1 MTKKE
6 FTKFELAR
14 MRRTAQNVEGFLKQR
29 NKLEEKKAKI
39 EEELEIVNQ
48 QIELTDAPT
57 VAMTSYHTED
67 IIKKVVT
74 PTDQVDKNGNIIKK
88 VTFEFIY
95 PDTIIPPVTPNEN
108 TVNEE
113 TNGDNV
119 VSTFGTLD
127 ESDKSDYNTSGALVS
142 DGTDVVATMD

>member
-14 MRRTAQNVEGFLKQR
+14 MKRTAQNVEGFLKQK

-39 EEELEIVNQ
+39 EEELAVINQ

-57 VAMTSYHTED
+57 VAMTGYHTED

-95 PDTIIPPVTPNEN
+95 PDTIVPPVTDVAE
-108 TVNEE
+108 EE
-113 TNGDNV
+113 TPDKV
-119 VSTFGTLD
+119 EMTTASDVEEPSEEITDTAETL
-127 ESDKSDYNTSGALVS
+127 
-142 DGTDVVATMD
+142 

>member
-14 MRRTAQNVEGFLKQR
+14 MRRTAQNVEGFLKQK
-29 NKLEEKKAKI
+29 NKLREKKAKI
-39 EEELEIVNQ
+39 EEELAVINQ

-57 VAMTSYHTED
+57 VAMTGYHTED

-95 PDTIIPPVTPNEN
+95 PDTIVPPVVTNDN
-108 TVNEE
+108 TVEEE

-119 VSTFGTLD
+119 VSAYGTLD
-127 ESDKSDYNTSGALVS
+127 ESNSSDYSTSGALVS
-142 DGTDVVATMD
+142 NGSDVVATMG

>member
-1 MTKKE
+1 MAKKE

-14 MRRTAQNVEGFLKQR
+14 LKRTAQNVEGFLKQK

-39 EEELEIVNQ
+39 EEELAIINQ

-57 VAMTSYHTED
+57 VAMTGYHTED

-95 PDTIIPPVTPNEN
+95 PDTIVPPVKEEPGVDALSPAENNEN
-108 TVNEE
+108 TINE
-113 TNGDNV
+113 ND
-119 VSTFGTLD
+119 F
-127 ESDKSDYNTSGALVS
+127 AL
-142 DGTDVVATMD
+142 

>member
-1 MTKKE
+1 MANKE

-14 MRRTAQNVEGFLKQR
+14 MKRTAQNVEGFLKQK

-39 EEELEIVNQ
+39 EEELTIVNQ

-57 VAMTSYHTED
+57 VAMTGYHTED

-95 PDTIIPPVTPNEN
+95 PDTIVPPVT
-108 TVNEE
+108 EE
-113 TNGDNV
+113 EAPANV
-119 VSTFGTLD
+119 EEPTASDVEESSVETTEATETL
-127 ESDKSDYNTSGALVS
+127 
-142 DGTDVVATMD
+142 

>member
-14 MRRTAQNVEGFLKQR
+14 MKRTAQNVEGFLKQK

-39 EEELEIVNQ
+39 EEELAVINQ

-57 VAMTSYHTED
+57 VAMTGYHTED
-67 IIKKVVT
+67 IITKVVT
-74 PTDQVDKNGNIIKK
+74 PTDPVDKNGNIIKK

-95 PDTIIPPVTPNEN
+95 PDTIVPPVTDVAE
-108 TVNEE
+108 EE
-113 TNGDNV
+113 T
-119 VSTFGTLD
+119 
-127 ESDKSDYNTSGALVS
+127 SDKVEMTTASDVEEPSEEI
-142 DGTDVVATMD
+142 TDTAETL

>member
-1 MTKKE
+1 MEKK

-14 MRRTAQNVEGFLKQR
+14 LKRTAQNVEGFLKQK
-29 NKLEEKKAKI
+29 NKLEEKKTKI
-39 EEELEIVNQ
+39 EEELSIINQ

-57 VAMTSYHTED
+57 VAMTGYHTED

-95 PDTIIPPVTPNEN
+95 PDTIIPPVKEEPVVDAPSSTENDENTINEN
-108 TVNEE
+108 
-113 TNGDNV
+113 D
-119 VSTFGTLD
+119 F
-127 ESDKSDYNTSGALVS
+127 AL
-142 DGTDVVATMD
+142 

>member
-14 MRRTAQNVEGFLKQR
+14 MKRTAQNVEGFLKQK

-39 EEELEIVNQ
+39 EEELAVINQ

-57 VAMTSYHTED
+57 VAMTGYHTED

-95 PDTIIPPVTPNEN
+95 PDTIVPPVTDVAE
-108 TVNEE
+108 EE
-113 TNGDNV
+113 T
-119 VSTFGTLD
+119 
-127 ESDKSDYNTSGALVS
+127 SDKVEMTTASDVEEPSEEI
-142 DGTDVVATMD
+142 TDTTETL

>member
-14 MRRTAQNVEGFLKQR
+14 LKRTAQNVEGFLKQK

-39 EEELEIVNQ
+39 EEELAIINQ

-57 VAMTSYHTED
+57 IAMTGFHTED

-95 PDTIIPPVTPNEN
+95 PDTIIPPVKEEPVVDAPSSTENDENTINEN
-108 TVNEE
+108 
-113 TNGDNV
+113 D
-119 VSTFGTLD
+119 F
-127 ESDKSDYNTSGALVS
+127 AL
-142 DGTDVVATMD
+142 

>member
-14 MRRTAQNVEGFLKQR
+14 MKRTAQNVEGFLKQK
-29 NKLEEKKAKI
+29 NKLEEKKTKI
-39 EEELEIVNQ
+39 EEELAVINQ

-57 VAMTSYHTED
+57 VAMTGYHTED

-95 PDTIIPPVTPNEN
+95 PDTIVPPVTD
-108 TVNEE
+108 VAEE
-113 TNGDNV
+113 TPANV
-119 VSTFGTLD
+119 EETTASDVEESSEETTEATETL
-127 ESDKSDYNTSGALVS
+127 
-142 DGTDVVATMD
+142 

>member
-14 MRRTAQNVEGFLKQR
+14 MKRTAQNVEGFLKQK

-39 EEELEIVNQ
+39 EEELAVINQ

-57 VAMTSYHTED
+57 VAMTGYHTED

-95 PDTIIPPVTPNEN
+95 PDTIIPPVTDVAEEDIH
-108 TVNEE
+108 VNVEGTTTSDVEESSEE
-113 TNGDNV
+113 T
-119 VSTFGTLD
+119 TETTETL
-127 ESDKSDYNTSGALVS
+127 
-142 DGTDVVATMD
+142 

>member
-14 MRRTAQNVEGFLKQR
+14 LKRTAQNVEGFLKQK

-39 EEELEIVNQ
+39 EEELAIVNQ

-57 VAMTSYHTED
+57 IAMTGYHTED

-95 PDTIIPPVTPNEN
+95 PDTIVPPTPVEELESEESSNIEDDNITINEN
-108 TVNEE
+108 
-113 TNGDNV
+113 D
-119 VSTFGTLD
+119 F
-127 ESDKSDYNTSGALVS
+127 AI
-142 DGTDVVATMD
+142 

>member
-1 MTKKE
+1 MKKKE

-14 MRRTAQNVEGFLKQR
+14 LKRTAQNVEGFLKQK
-29 NKLEEKKAKI
+29 NKLEAKKAEI
-39 EEELEIVNQ
+39 EAELVNVNQ

-57 VAMTSYHTED
+57 VAMTGYHTED

-95 PDTIIPPVTPNEN
+95 PDTIVPPVTDVAE
-108 TVNEE
+108 EE
-113 TNGDNV
+113 TTDKV
-119 VSTFGTLD
+119 EITTASDVEEPSEEITDTAETL
-127 ESDKSDYNTSGALVS
+127 
-142 DGTDVVATMD
+142 

>member
-14 MRRTAQNVEGFLKQR
+14 LKRTAQNVEGFLKQK

-39 EEELEIVNQ
+39 EEELSIINQ

-57 VAMTSYHTED
+57 VAMTGYHTED

-95 PDTIIPPVTPNEN
+95 PDTIIPPVKEEPVVDAPSSTENVVNTINEN
-108 TVNEE
+108 
-113 TNGDNV
+113 D
-119 VSTFGTLD
+119 F
-127 ESDKSDYNTSGALVS
+127 AL
-142 DGTDVVATMD
+142 

>member
-14 MRRTAQNVEGFLKQR
+14 MKRTAQNVEGFLKQK

-39 EEELEIVNQ
+39 EEALAIINQ

-57 VAMTSYHTED
+57 VAMTGYHTED

-95 PDTIIPPVTPNEN
+95 PDTIVPPVTDVAE
-108 TVNEE
+108 EE
-113 TNGDNV
+113 TPDKV
-119 VSTFGTLD
+119 EMTTSSDVEEPSEEITDTAETL
-127 ESDKSDYNTSGALVS
+127 
-142 DGTDVVATMD
+142 

>member
-14 MRRTAQNVEGFLKQR
+14 LKRTAQNVEGFLKQK
-29 NKLEEKKAKI
+29 NKLEEKKTKI
-39 EEELEIVNQ
+39 EEELSIINQ

-57 VAMTSYHTED
+57 VAMTGYHTED
-67 IIKKVVT
+67 IIRKVVT

-95 PDTIIPPVTPNEN
+95 PDTIIPPVKEEPVVDAPSSTENDENTINEN
-108 TVNEE
+108 
-113 TNGDNV
+113 D
-119 VSTFGTLD
+119 F
-127 ESDKSDYNTSGALVS
+127 AL
-142 DGTDVVATMD
+142 

>member
-1 MTKKE
+1 MAKKE

-14 MRRTAQNVEGFLKQR
+14 MKRTAQNVEGFLKQK

-39 EEELEIVNQ
+39 EEELAVINQ

-57 VAMTSYHTED
+57 VAMTGYHTED
-67 IIKKVVT
+67 IIRKVVT

-95 PDTIIPPVTPNEN
+95 PDTIVPPVTDVAE
-108 TVNEE
+108 EE
-113 TNGDNV
+113 TPDKV
-119 VSTFGTLD
+119 EMTTASDVEEPSEEITDTAETL
-127 ESDKSDYNTSGALVS
+127 
-142 DGTDVVATMD
+142 

>member
-14 MRRTAQNVEGFLKQR
+14 LKRTAQNVEGFLKQK

-39 EEELEIVNQ
+39 EEELAIVNQ

-57 VAMTSYHTED
+57 IAMTGYHTED
-67 IIKKVVT
+67 IIKKIVT
-74 PTDQVDKNGNIIKK
+74 PTDQVDKKGNIIKK

-95 PDTIIPPVTPNEN
+95 PDTIVPPTPVEELESEESSNIEDDNITINEN
-108 TVNEE
+108 
-113 TNGDNV
+113 D
-119 VSTFGTLD
+119 F
-127 ESDKSDYNTSGALVS
+127 AI
-142 DGTDVVATMD
+142 

>member
-14 MRRTAQNVEGFLKQR
+14 LKRTAQNVEGFLKQK
-29 NKLEEKKAKI
+29 NKLEEKKTKI
-39 EEELEIVNQ
+39 EEELSIINQ

-57 VAMTSYHTED
+57 VAMTGYHTED

-95 PDTIIPPVTPNEN
+95 PDTIIPPTLGPEN
-108 TVNEE
+108 TEKTLEPSIEGISEPTSSDIDGGNIEE
-113 TNGDNV
+113 T
-119 VSTFGTLD
+119 
-127 ESDKSDYNTSGALVS
+127 EE
-142 DGTDVVATMD
+142 

>member
-14 MRRTAQNVEGFLKQR
+14 MKRTAQNVEGFLKQK

-39 EEELEIVNQ
+39 EEELAIINQ

-57 VAMTSYHTED
+57 VAMTGYHTED

-95 PDTIIPPVTPNEN
+95 PDTMVPPVADEEAPAN
-108 TVNEE
+108 VEE
-113 TNGDNV
+113 TTASDV
-119 VSTFGTLD
+119 EKSSEETTEATETL
-127 ESDKSDYNTSGALVS
+127 
-142 DGTDVVATMD
+142 

>member
-14 MRRTAQNVEGFLKQR
+14 LKRTAQNVEGFLKQK

-39 EEELEIVNQ
+39 EEELAIVNQ

-57 VAMTSYHTED
+57 VAMTGYHTEN

-95 PDTIIPPVTPNEN
+95 PDTIIPPTPVEELEPEESSNIEDDNITINEN
-108 TVNEE
+108 
-113 TNGDNV
+113 D
-119 VSTFGTLD
+119 F
-127 ESDKSDYNTSGALVS
+127 AI
-142 DGTDVVATMD
+142 

>member
-1 MTKKE
+1 MAKKE

-14 MRRTAQNVEGFLKQR
+14 MKRTAQNVEGFLKQK

-39 EEELEIVNQ
+39 EEELAVINQ
-48 QIELTDAPT
+48 QIELTDSPT
-57 VAMTSYHTED
+57 VAMTGYHTED

-95 PDTIIPPVTPNEN
+95 PDTIVPPVTEEEAPVD
-108 TVNEE
+108 TEE
-113 TNGDNV
+113 TIANDEET
-119 VSTFGTLD
+119 SEKATEATETL
-127 ESDKSDYNTSGALVS
+127 
-142 DGTDVVATMD
+142 

>member
-14 MRRTAQNVEGFLKQR
+14 MKRTAQNVEGFLKQK

-39 EEELEIVNQ
+39 EEELAIINQ

-57 VAMTSYHTED
+57 VAMTGYHTED

-95 PDTIIPPVTPNEN
+95 PDTIIPPTSVEELESEKSSNIEDDNITINEN
-108 TVNEE
+108 
-113 TNGDNV
+113 D
-119 VSTFGTLD
+119 F
-127 ESDKSDYNTSGALVS
+127 AI
-142 DGTDVVATMD
+142 

>member
-14 MRRTAQNVEGFLKQR
+14 MKRTAQNVEGFLKQK

-39 EEELEIVNQ
+39 EEELAVINQ

-57 VAMTSYHTED
+57 VAMTGYHTED

-95 PDTIIPPVTPNEN
+95 PDTIVPPLTDVAE
-108 TVNEE
+108 EE
-113 TNGDNV
+113 T
-119 VSTFGTLD
+119 
-127 ESDKSDYNTSGALVS
+127 SDKVEMTTASDVEEPSEEIIDTAETL
-142 DGTDVVATMD
+142 

>member
-1 MTKKE
+1 MTKTE

-14 MRRTAQNVEGFLKQR
+14 MKRTAQNVEGFLKQK
-29 NKLEEKKAKI
+29 NKLEAKKAEIDAQLKI
-39 EEELEIVNQ
+39 INE

-57 VAMTSYHTED
+57 VAMTGYHTED

-95 PDTIIPPVTPNEN
+95 PNTIIPPVKEEDN
-108 TVNEE
+108 VCSVDEE
-113 TNGDNV
+113 T
-119 VSTFGTLD
+119 
-127 ESDKSDYNTSGALVS
+127 
-142 DGTDVVATMD
+142 TMDDLLSTESNTNTINEKDFSL

>member
-14 MRRTAQNVEGFLKQR
+14 MKRTAQNVEGFLKQK
-29 NKLEEKKAKI
+29 NKLEEKTAKI
-39 EEELEIVNQ
+39 EEELAIINQ

-57 VAMTSYHTED
+57 VAMTGCHTED

-95 PDTIIPPVTPNEN
+95 PDTIVPPVAEEEAPAET
-108 TVNEE
+108 EE
-113 TNGDNV
+113 TTASDV
-119 VSTFGTLD
+119 EESSEETTESTET
-127 ESDKSDYNTSGALVS
+127 V
-142 DGTDVVATMD
+142 

>member
-14 MRRTAQNVEGFLKQR
+14 MKRTAQNVEGFLKQK

-39 EEELEIVNQ
+39 EEELAIINQ

-57 VAMTSYHTED
+57 VAMTGYHTED

-74 PTDQVDKNGNIIKK
+74 PTDPVDKNGNIIKK

-95 PDTIIPPVTPNEN
+95 PDTIVPPTSVEELESEKSSNIEDDNITINEN
-108 TVNEE
+108 
-113 TNGDNV
+113 D
-119 VSTFGTLD
+119 F
-127 ESDKSDYNTSGALVS
+127 AI
-142 DGTDVVATMD
+142 